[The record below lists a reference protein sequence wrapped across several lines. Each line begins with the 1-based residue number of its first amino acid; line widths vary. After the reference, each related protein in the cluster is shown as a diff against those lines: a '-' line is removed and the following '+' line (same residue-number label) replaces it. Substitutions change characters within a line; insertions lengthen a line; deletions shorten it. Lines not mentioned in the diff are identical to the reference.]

1 MLGLAC
7 LCLTLF
13 SGAAAQY
20 PNVNAHFGAVQ
31 TTARRADQKSSEDGK
46 AAEKDPDQP
55 ADGAQHDI
63 QPDQLPPNKPEP
75 GTEAG
80 RKRPGFNWKGGLGQ
94 SLLML
99 ATQRGADLLTER
111 NTRLNLRGPFF
122 KDYFRSVANTRGWRD
137 GDPTATNY
145 LAHPFQGAIS
155 GFIQIQNDPR
165 GVTKKFAFSKSYW
178 RSRLKAMGWAAAYS
192 TYFELGPG
200 ISEAMIGNVG
210 LPARYRPPG
219 SHPKPP
225 NGGMGYVD
233 LFVTPT
239 IGMAWLMS
247 EDIIDRYVIT
257 RLEKRTRNTFLQVS
271 FRMFLNPARTS
282 ANLLRVE
289 KPWHRDSRGS
299 AMMSGLAR
307 GN

>member
-7 LCLTLF
+7 LCMTLF
-13 SGAAAQY
+13 SGVAAQY
-20 PNVNAHFGAVQ
+20 PHVNADFGAVQ
-31 TTARRADQKSSEDGK
+31 TTTRRADQKPSEAGQ

-55 ADGAQHDI
+55 ADGAQHDT
-63 QPDQLPPNKPEP
+63 QPNQLLPNKTEP
-75 GTEAG
+75 GAEAG

-178 RSRLKAMGWAAAYS
+178 KSRLKAMGWAAAYS

-225 NGGMGYVD
+225 NGGMGCVD

-239 IGMAWLMS
+239 IGVAWLMS

-271 FRMFLNPARTS
+271 FRILLNPARTS

-307 GN
+307 EN